1 VPAPISDT
9 DIPCHRLCGFM
20 FDTILACLIS
30 IGMIGGGI
38 GWIVADITSIICI
51 GIGVASIGVG
61 VSSLSNELLNR
72 AR

>member
-1 VPAPISDT
+1 
-9 DIPCHRLCGFM
+9 M
-20 FDTILACLIS
+20 FNTILACLIS

>member
-1 VPAPISDT
+1 MIN
-9 DIPCHRLCGFM
+9 
-20 FDTILACLIS
+20 TILAYLVS
-30 IGMIGGGI
+30 IGIIGSGI

-51 GIGVASIGVG
+51 GIGVASMGVG